1 MARIARAVII
11 VSIEKL
17 ISARSRGARGRLTL
31 MRKDG
36 KQDKIE
42 VAEGLSNGRVL
53 RCAITAFTASNRG
66 LLKSVTS

>member
-1 MARIARAVII
+1 MVTIARRVI
-11 VSIEKL
+11 VVAIEKM

-42 VAEGLSNGRVL
+42 VAEGLSQ
-53 RCAITAFTASNRG
+53 
-66 LLKSVTS
+66 